1 MGWLSSI
8 GIGVLAAAVG
18 AVASGFVANLAVG
31 WYRVSGRDGA
41 SGYFVVLFGL
51 LGLIVGLITGIVVA
65 RTQGSVVEPH
75 FGKVLAFAVAWVLGL
90 VALVGLVAWASADRE
105 PTVGGRGLELRVEV
119 RAPAGSSEPTAGD
132 NSHVILFGAGS
143 AYRMGALRVGE
154 PRELEGRL
162 HLCGE
167 VDVHARVLR
176 MLGIKLGA
184 GDTQYIDFTL
194 PAVPKEDQG
203 PWSAWQQTDLMGDRS
218 RPAAGTEFV
227 IRYRLQRRA
236 AE

>member
-31 WYRVSGRDGA
+31 WYRVSSREGA
-41 SGYFVVLFGL
+41 AGYFVVLFGL
-51 LGLIVGLITGIVVA
+51 LGLVVGLITGVTVA
-65 RTQGSVVEPH
+65 RTQGDGVEPH
-75 FGKVLAFAVAWVLGL
+75 FGTALALAMAWILSL
-90 VALVGLVAWASADRE
+90 VALVGLVAWASAERE
-105 PTVGGRGLELRVEV
+105 PTFGGRGLKLRVEV
-119 RAPAGSSEPTAGD
+119 RAPTGSQEPAAGD

-143 AYRMGALRVGE
+143 AYRTGALRVGE
-154 PRELEGRL
+154 PRELEGKL

-176 MLGIKLGA
+176 MLGIKLGSA
-184 GDTQYIDFTL
+184 DTQYIDFAL
-194 PAVPKEDQG
+194 PPVPKEDQG
-203 PWSAWQQTDLMGDRS
+203 PWSAWQPTDLMGDRS
-218 RPAAGTEFV
+218 RPAAGSEFV